1 MRIVNKHQVGGVIY
15 TPFFGNE
22 LLAQRDAT
30 QSSKSSKTKD
40 DKDDLEKEIIDV
52 IKESGLPSDV
62 DAFTTTAAKFLR
74 KSQSFGSVGST
85 GSQYTMN
92 QLIKLHSMANK
103 VKFNSKMHDKA
114 LGQIMDE
121 NAGSEVALTN
131 DGGMYVMDEEQNIK
145 AISVQNYHENRDK
158 YQLLTN
164 AQLMHLREQDSDLA

>member
-1 MRIVNKHQVGGVIY
+1 MKIINKHQVGGVIY

-22 LLAQRDAT
+22 LLAQRDASARST
-30 QSSKSSKTKD
+30 KSSRTKD

-74 KSQSFGSVGST
+74 KSQLIGST
-85 GSQYTMN
+85 GSEYTMN

-103 VKFNSKMHDKA
+103 VKFNSKMHEKA

-131 DGGMYVMDEEQNIK
+131 DGGMYVMDEEKNIK
-145 AISVQNYHENRDK
+145 AVSVQNYHENRDK

>member
-1 MRIVNKHQVGGVIY
+1 MGGVIY

-22 LLAQRDAT
+22 LLAQRAAQT
-30 QSSKSSKTKD
+30 TTSSKAKD
-40 DKDDLEKEIIDV
+40 TKDDLEKEIVDV

-62 DAFTTTAAKFLR
+62 DAFTSIAAKFLR
-74 KSQSFGSVGST
+74 KSQSFGSLGASGT
-85 GSQYTMN
+85 EYTMN

-103 VKFNSKMHDKA
+103 VKFNSKMHEKA
-114 LGQIMDE
+114 LDQIIKE

-131 DGGMYVMDEEQNIK
+131 DGGMYVMDEEKNIK
-145 AISVQNYHENRDK
+145 AVSAQNYYKNQDK